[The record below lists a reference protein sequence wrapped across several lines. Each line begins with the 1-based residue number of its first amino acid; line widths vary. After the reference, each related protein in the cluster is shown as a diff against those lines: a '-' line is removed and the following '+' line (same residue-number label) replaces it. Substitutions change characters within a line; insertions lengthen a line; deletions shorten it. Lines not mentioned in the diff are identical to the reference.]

1 METPAS
7 PLVITKLLIPA
18 TRPRLVPRAHL
29 IERLTPKAN
38 SGLILVCAPAGYGKT
53 TLLAAWA
60 RAFRQN
66 GGAVAWYALDSSDDA
81 PIPFG
86 SYLVASLIQAIGP
99 LPELEHV
106 AQLLRSSPEIDLQRI
121 LPVIINAAA
130 ASGQECLLILDDY
143 HLIGSPA
150 VHSAIAFLLERLP
163 ENLHIG
169 IGSRSDPPLPL
180 ARLRARGRLLEV
192 RAADLR
198 FTVDETARFLND
210 IMQLD
215 LPPEA
220 VSALEARTEG
230 WVAGLQLAVVAMQL
244 PQLSK
249 SGKSDKESAITSFT
263 GSHRYLVEYLL
274 EEVVNRQPEQVKA
287 FLLSTSIL
295 ERLCAPLCDAI
306 LGAAIPGA
314 DRNGGARNGD
324 ATLGEFS
331 DSEAILEHLE
341 QANLFLVAL
350 DDQGCWY
357 RYHHLFRDFLQS
369 RLQKTQPERLPS
381 LHRLASA
388 WYAASGL
395 LREAARHAFQT
406 GDWEFAAA
414 FVEQHSFTLLLH
426 SELSTMYEWC
436 SAFPEEVMLRHPM
449 LCILQC
455 WALVFSF
462 RRRNRERVEERLGQA
477 EKVIAG
483 LEDQQMAHDL
493 REHAAVVRSFLAMA
507 PDPMADPREQLALA
521 QNMLGAFAEGEPG
534 QFSGL
539 LTIGYAYMALHDAG
553 AARKTLETARQ
564 MALRGGLFFGV
575 AESTFHLARL
585 AHSQGMLTRAAE
597 LCRQGQAD
605 IASMLNYPEQEL
617 PALGCL
623 DIALGCVLLE
633 QDRLEEAERD
643 LLHGLDLIGWGIN
656 NYYLLTAYLGLYR
669 LREIQGRS
677 AEALDSLTRLEEAWP
692 DIAFCTRGLRVA
704 HTLRNK
710 PEDPGALAEAA
721 AWRQTMSLTPG
732 EDAPPPGMGPFGA
745 AEAYY
750 QAYLAWTRTQIA
762 AGNVQAAQ
770 SYLAQQLDLA
780 STYGLM
786 NRVIELSLLETLAWQ
801 AQGEDSRARAALERA
816 LAVAQPEGYLRIFD
830 QEAAITR
837 LLVEAAH
844 QGISQEY
851 IRQILAVI
859 GAPKTP
865 AAGGE
870 SVSFLAGKAV
880 RLDYGEHIS
889 ERELE
894 VLRLMARGA
903 SNHAIAERLVIRVG
917 TVKSHINHILVK
929 LDAHNRTEAVARA
942 RGLGLIGN

>member
-1 METPAS
+1 MDTLTS
-7 PLVITKLLIPA
+7 PLVITKLQVPA

-38 SGLILVCAPAGYGKT
+38 TGLILVCAPAGYGKT

-60 RAFRQN
+60 QDFRQN
-66 GGAVAWYALDSSDDA
+66 GGAVAWYALDSSDDD

-86 SYLVASLIQAIGP
+86 SYLVASLMQAIGP
-99 LPELEHV
+99 LPELAHF

-130 ASGQECLLILDDY
+130 TSDQECLLILDDY

-150 VHSAIAFLLERLP
+150 IHSGIAYLLERLP
-163 ENLHIG
+163 ENLHIA

-198 FTVDETARFLND
+198 FTTDETARFLND
-210 IMQLD
+210 IMKLD
-215 LPPEA
+215 LPTEA

-244 PQLSK
+244 PQADRP
-249 SGKSDKESAITSFT
+249 DKESVITSFT

-274 EEVVNRQPEQVKA
+274 EEVVNRQPEQVQS

-306 LGAAIPGA
+306 LSAAFPGTA
-314 DRNGGARNGD
+314 I
-324 ATLGEFS
+324 LGES
-331 DSEAILEHLE
+331 SGSEGILEHLE

-350 DDQGCWY
+350 DDQGYWY

-369 RLQKTQPERLPS
+369 RLQKTQPERAAS

-388 WYAASGL
+388 WHGASGF
-395 LREAARHAFQT
+395 LREGAQHAFKT
-406 GDWEFAAA
+406 RDWEFAAA

-436 SAFPEEVMLRHPM
+436 SAFPEEVMRRHPM
-449 LCILQC
+449 LCILEC
-455 WALVFSF
+455 WALVFGF
-462 RRRNRERVEERLGQA
+462 RRQNRERVEERLGQA

-483 LEDQQMAHDL
+483 LEDRQMAHDL
-493 REHAAVVRSFLAMA
+493 HEHAAVVRSFLAMA
-507 PDPMADPREQLALA
+507 PDPTADPREQIALA
-521 QNMLGAFAEGEPG
+521 QNMLGAFSEGEPG
-534 QFSGL
+534 QFSGM
-539 LTIGYAYMALHDAG
+539 LTIGYAQMALHDAG
-553 AARKTLETARQ
+553 AARQTLEAARQ
-564 MALRGGLFFGV
+564 MALRGSLFFGV
-575 AESTFHLARL
+575 AESTFHLACL
-585 AHSQGMLTRAAE
+585 AHSQGMLTRAVE

-605 IASMLNYPEQEL
+605 IASMLDHPEQEL
-617 PALGCL
+617 PALGSL

-633 QDRLEEAERD
+633 QDRLEEAERG
-643 LLHGLDLIGWGIN
+643 LLHGLELIGWGMN
-656 NYYLLTAYLGLYR
+656 PYYLMTAYLALYR

-677 AEALDSLTRLEEAWP
+677 AEALDSLARLEEAWP
-692 DIAFCTRGLRVA
+692 DVTFCTRGLRVV
-704 HTLRNK
+704 HSLRNA
-710 PEDPGALAEAA
+710 PVDPGALAEAA
-721 AWRQTMSLTPG
+721 VWRKTFPVTPG

-762 AGNVQAAQ
+762 AGNAQAAQ
-770 SYLAQQLDLA
+770 SYLVQQLDLA
-780 STYGLM
+780 STHGLT
-786 NRVIELSLLETLAWQ
+786 NRLIELSLLDALAWQ
-801 AQGEDSRARAALERA
+801 AQGVDRRARAALERA
-816 LAVAQPEGYLRIFD
+816 LAAAQPEGYLRIFD
-830 QEAAITR
+830 QGVALTR
-837 LLVEAAH
+837 LLVDAVH
-844 QGISQEY
+844 LGISQEY
-851 IRQILAVI
+851 IQRILAVI
-859 GAPKTP
+859 HAPKP
-865 AAGGE
+865 PGAGLE
-870 SVSFLAGKAV
+870 SISSLAGEAV
-880 RLDYGEHIS
+880 RLDSGEHIS

-903 SNHAIAERLVIRVG
+903 SNHEIAEQLVITVG

-942 RGLGLIGN
+942 RGLGMIDI